1 VLAYNIPGVKN
12 LVLTREQI
20 VGIYNGSIS
29 SWNDSVFAEHN
40 PGVEL
45 PNATVVPVARFESS
59 GSTEI
64 FTKSLSSFSDAWA
77 AQYGVF
83 SKASGWNDS
92 VVRLF
97 AERNSGMADI
107 VRREPYRVGYMT
119 PASAVEVNLPFASVV
134 NRRGRVTVANERS
147 VQAAMDERSQGMSS
161 RLTSDL
167 VDCEGDETYP
177 IAGYSYFIVTMTHS
191 GNCSAVIELAR
202 YIEWFLDGSQAK
214 EELEH
219 RLVVPVSRS
228 VADRIRSAVLERMT
242 CDGRLLMDLVRQ
254 QKYEEEESLKTWKL
268 PVQIVSPLTAFIILL
283 LVVYAIRQ
291 RVQYLK
297 ISRGSSTCRSEGPVP
312 EDARPRRLEDQLLR
326 HRFRLAEEATPKSK
340 RGRRRTL
347 HVGREL
353 CGPLERSR
361 GRDKAVGHCTDIQ
374 CQLHEGEAGADAH
387 ARNDRARER
396 CEILRHFCAQRHSLP
411 CRAALRQRYIGGVR
425 TKQQVRPERVISLRR
440 LCRHRQG
447 DGLPSSAELDS
458 REPVD

>member
-1 VLAYNIPGVKN
+1 MLAYNIPGVKN

-20 VGIYNGSIS
+20 VAIYNGSVN
-29 SWNDSVFAEHN
+29 SWNDAVFAEHN

-45 PNATVVPVARFESS
+45 PNATIVPVARFESS

-147 VQAAMDERSQGMSS
+147 VQAAMDERSQDMSS

-167 VDCEGDETYP
+167 VDCQGNETYP
-177 IAGYSYFIVTMTHS
+177 IAGYSYFIVTMTQT
-191 GNCSAVIELAR
+191 GNCSAAIELAR

-291 RVQYLK
+291 RVQYLT
-297 ISRGSSTCRSEGPVP
+297 IRASST
-312 EDARPRRLEDQLLR
+312 
-326 HRFRLAEEATPKSK
+326 
-340 RGRRRTL
+340 
-347 HVGREL
+347 
-353 CGPLERSR
+353 
-361 GRDKAVGHCTDIQ
+361 
-374 CQLHEGEAGADAH
+374 
-387 ARNDRARER
+387 
-396 CEILRHFCAQRHSLP
+396 
-411 CRAALRQRYIGGVR
+411 
-425 TKQQVRPERVISLRR
+425 
-440 LCRHRQG
+440 
-447 DGLPSSAELDS
+447 
-458 REPVD
+458 